1 MKVMKVMK
9 VMKAGKPGE
18 EKGEGKQE
26 QKTLNKGNKGMKRP
40 ASVLNAGD
48 EEPMSLD
55 DKIELWQKKS
65 NWDCDQF
72 LSALSKGQREALWQR
87 FAAAR
92 KGLKQPELLEAW
104 DKHCKGQNST
114 ENKKALLKEFVKAG
128 GDLKKSESFVKELV
142 KLQEVK
148 GEKSTSEW
156 VPFATILK
164 RFRLS
169 EAMRRVRKGSIR
181 TRKDPADEE
190 EWEFQVV
197 KNVEYKRHEVVD
209 AKEATK
215 SGKLEVEQYMK
226 LRSKGA
232 LMECGENDG
241 LEALQSV
248 VPGKR
253 KGLQAIMDKEP
264 EDAEGDEE
272 KEGEDEG
279 GEGKGSSTDKKKDGQ
294 VVEADLL
301 SDQGIK
307 KNEAKRRL
315 EKMLD
320 LVKKV
325 QKDCKNKAVA
335 AEMKKTVADL
345 EKAVNKKKSLEE
357 VKKVLYDAAFV
368 VKKAKKMWPEQGL
381 GPPGQGIA
389 SPCKFQTLP
398 WTRAVVVAVGP
409 INDNPQVYNSNFLAI
424 MASTTAE
431 FAVALY
437 KGFLTATYPSLAWKK
452 RKGGSFWHCRGFL
465 LHRGACEPSSL
476 LRQPSSMFVANLC
489 PEQGNWVLGIT
500 LVKDVHKHWPWT
512 RASSIAKVLVL
523 RKGCSQPCPNGKERN
538 MSKEQKAA
546 HPATFLHLGKLF

>member
-1 MKVMKVMK
+1 M
-9 VMKAGKPGE
+9 
-18 EKGEGKQE
+18 
-26 QKTLNKGNKGMKRP
+26 
-40 ASVLNAGD
+40 
-48 EEPMSLD
+48 
-55 DKIELWQKKS
+55 
-65 NWDCDQF
+65 
-72 LSALSKGQREALWQR
+72 
-87 FAAAR
+87 
-92 KGLKQPELLEAW
+92 
-104 DKHCKGQNST
+104 
-114 ENKKALLKEFVKAG
+114 
-128 GDLKKSESFVKELV
+128 KELV

-156 VPFATILK
+156 VRFATILK
-164 RFRLS
+164 RFGFS

-279 GEGKGSSTDKKKDGQ
+279 GEGKGSPTDKKKDGQ

-315 EKMLD
+315 GKMLD

-368 VKKAKKMWPEQGL
+368 VKKAKKM
-381 GPPGQGIA
+381 
-389 SPCKFQTLP
+389 
-398 WTRAVVVAVGP
+398 
-409 INDNPQVYNSNFLAI
+409 
-424 MASTTAE
+424 
-431 FAVALY
+431 
-437 KGFLTATYPSLAWKK
+437 
-452 RKGGSFWHCRGFL
+452 
-465 LHRGACEPSSL
+465 
-476 LRQPSSMFVANLC
+476 
-489 PEQGNWVLGIT
+489 
-500 LVKDVHKHWPWT
+500 
-512 RASSIAKVLVL
+512 
-523 RKGCSQPCPNGKERN
+523 
-538 MSKEQKAA
+538 
-546 HPATFLHLGKLF
+546 